1 MTLDKRHIKLI
12 VLGVL
17 FIFIVYQNFN
27 NSEKQKTEGILNYS
41 LKNGE
46 DARQWNRP
54 SKGELDDP
62 LAYTIS
68 RPETGYVPYEKSFGP
83 GIFNSSGNSFTF
95 KNAFDSDAVVLLVN
109 DNGVKIRNNYIRSG
123 EEFKMI
129 DVPKGRY
136 SIMWLS
142 GSSWSSEKPVGSLMG
157 SFTLNGSLQSSD
169 EELMEVKQNDG
180 WEITLYPVDNGNM
193 RQQAISEEAFS
204 ENGL

>member
-27 NSEKQKTEGILNYS
+27 DSEKQETEGILKYS
-41 LKNGE
+41 LNNFE
-46 DARQWNRP
+46 DASQRNRP

-62 LAYTIS
+62 VAYAIS

-83 GIFNSSGNSFTF
+83 GIFNNSGNSFTF

-109 DNGVKIRNNYIRSG
+109 DNGMKIRNNYIRSG

-142 GSSWSSEKPVGSLMG
+142 GISWSFEKPMGSLMG

-169 EELMEVKQNDG
+169 EELMDVKQNDG
-180 WEITLYPVDNGNM
+180 WEITLYPVANGNM
-193 RQQAISEEAFS
+193 SQRLISEEAFS